1 LFDVARFS
9 VNQENHYM
17 KMRIAGAL
25 LALTLAIAGCGNNK
39 DETATMSSQNTST
52 YPITLTS
59 GNHTT
64 TVDAKPIRIVSLSPT
79 ATEDLFAINAG
90 LQVIAV
96 DSQSTYPTNAPKT
109 DLSGFTPNA
118 EAVLNYK
125 PDLVVVQMDANGLVD
140 ALTKA
145 NVDVL
150 VQPSAMNL
158 DDVYKQIADLG
169 AATDH
174 NNEAQ
179 TLNSDMKTKIA
190 NEVKTVGDRAKGKA
204 YYHEVDSTYYSSTS
218 STFIGQIYSLFGL
231 TNIADSA
238 AQGGNQYPQ
247 LSSEYIVQKNPDYIF
262 LADSK
267 CCAQDTKSVAS
278 RPGWSTLNAVTKNH
292 VVALDDDVASRWGP
306 RVTDLVTT
314 IGDAVQGS

>member
-1 LFDVARFS
+1 M
-9 VNQENHYM
+9 N
-17 KMRIAGAL
+17 KRIIGAL
-25 LALTLAIAGCGNNK
+25 LALSALVAGCGNDK
-39 DETATMSSQNTST
+39 TETSTMSTQNTSN
-52 YPITLTS
+52 YPVTLNS

-96 DSQSTYPTNAPKT
+96 DSQSTYPANAPKT
-109 DLSGFTPNA
+109 DLSGFTPNT

-125 PDLVVVQMDANGLVD
+125 PDLVIAQMDANGLVD

-150 VQPSAMNL
+150 VQPSATSIE
-158 DDVYKQIADLG
+158 DVYKQIADLG

-179 TLNSDMKTKIA
+179 KLNGEMKTKIA
-190 NEVKTVGDRAKGKA
+190 DNVKGVGDKARGKT
-204 YYHEVDSTYYSSTS
+204 YYHEVDNTYYSSTS
-218 STFIGQIYSLFGL
+218 STFIGQIYNLFGL
-231 TNIADSA
+231 VNIADAA
-238 AQGGNQYPQ
+238 AQNGNQYPQ
-247 LSSEYIVQKNPDYIF
+247 LSSEYIVEKNPDYIF

-267 CCAQDTKSVAS
+267 CCAQNAQSVAS
-278 RPGWSTLNAVTKNH
+278 RPGWNTLGAVTANH

-306 RVTDLVTT
+306 RVVDLVTT
-314 IGDAVQGS
+314 VGNAVQGH